1 MKYFYVF
8 KVEGQQG
15 IMGPESRGHTC
26 TTVGKEREYL
36 PVGLKH
42 GCPSQSPPELENMQ
56 LPGPTPEVQFVLV

>member
-1 MKYFYVF
+1 
-8 KVEGQQG
+8 
-15 IMGPESRGHTC
+15 MGPESRGHTC